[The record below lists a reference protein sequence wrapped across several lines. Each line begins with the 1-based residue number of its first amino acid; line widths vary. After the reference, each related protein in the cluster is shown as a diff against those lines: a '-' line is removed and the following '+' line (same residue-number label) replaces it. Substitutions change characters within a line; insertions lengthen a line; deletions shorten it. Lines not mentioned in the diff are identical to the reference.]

1 MINMFG
7 RSNFGGGLLKIQTYE
22 LNDLLCLNPINI
34 FFEDESIL
42 TSTSWEISSPSL
54 SRRKIDSIIFDILD
68 LKQWERE
75 EVYEAVVELVMT
87 RLEKARSI

>member
-1 MINMFG
+1 MFG

-68 LKQWERE
+68 LKQCERE